1 MSKMFPL
8 TLRTDDHEIQL
19 HADGTVTGD
28 VEAMR
33 KGMKGQEDHGHIL
46 VGGMIWLVM
55 QVLDL
60 RKKVDELADEL

>member
-28 VEAMR
+28 LGAMKEALARVEGDGNEAVA
-33 KGMKGQEDHGHIL
+33 I
-46 VGGMIWLVM
+46 IWLVM
-55 QVLDL
+55 QVLEL
-60 RKKVDELADEL
+60 RKRVP